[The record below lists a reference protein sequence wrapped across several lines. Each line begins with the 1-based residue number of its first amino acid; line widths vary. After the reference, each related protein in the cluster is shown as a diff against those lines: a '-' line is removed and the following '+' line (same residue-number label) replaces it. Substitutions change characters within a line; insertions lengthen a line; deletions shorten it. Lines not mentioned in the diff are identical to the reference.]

1 MSNRVPLETEL
12 RSLREA
18 VYKSDLCYDTKTV
31 PYFESWA
38 EMNAAFNRLR
48 RYG

>member
-18 VYKSDLCYDTKTV
+18 VYKYDLCYDTKTV

-38 EMNAAFNRLR
+38 EMNAAFNQLR